1 MRKSYKPSS
10 QIQLPGVHKERIV
23 TETMDM
29 DRHARQE
36 SVVRSYCRSFPA
48 VFERAKGSYLYD
60 RAGQRYIDFFCG
72 AGAINYGHNNERMRE
87 ALLAYIEEDGII
99 HSLDMATTAK
109 HEFMDRFESSIL
121 APRGLDFKMQFTG
134 PGGTNAVETALK
146 IARLTTRRSH
156 VAAFTNG
163 YHGLTLGALALT
175 GNAHYRNEAFV
186 NRSNVSF
193 LPFDGYL
200 GPNVDTIAYIRKLL
214 EDRGSGFDLPA
225 AIVAETIQAEGGVN
239 VAGTEWLRGLEA
251 LCREF
256 GVLLVIDDI
265 QVGCGRTA
273 TFFSF
278 ERAGIHPDVV
288 VLSKSISGYG
298 LPMSVVL
305 MRPELDQWQPG
316 EETATFRGH
325 NLSFVTAVEAIGYW
339 ETEGLARRIQERS
352 TTIADHLEEL
362 EKSHP
367 ELEPKSRGTGLI
379 YGLEIAD
386 PEAAQ
391 AVSKAA
397 FAKGLV
403 IELCGPRN
411 NVLKLLP
418 PLVIEESDLLE
429 GLDIFEQSVRSVCAR
444 ADQVS

>member
-1 MRKSYKPSS
+1 M
-10 QIQLPGVHKERIV
+10 
-23 TETMDM
+23 TEIAGI

-36 SVVRSYCRSFPA
+36 SVVRSYSRSFPT

-60 RAGQRYIDFFCG
+60 HGGKRYTDFFSG
-72 AGAINYGHNNERMRE
+72 AGAINYGHNNDRMRQ
-87 ALLAYIEEDGII
+87 ALLAYIETDGII

-109 HEFMDRFESSIL
+109 FKFMDRFESSIL

-156 VAAFTNG
+156 IAAFTNG
-163 YHGLTLGALALT
+163 YHGLTLGALAIT
-175 GNAHYRNEAFV
+175 SNAHYRNEAFV
-186 NRSNVSF
+186 DRSNASF

-200 GPNVDTIAYIRKLL
+200 GRDADTIAYIRKLL
-214 EDRGSGFDLPA
+214 EDRSSGFDLPA
-225 AIVAETIQAEGGVN
+225 AIVVETIQAEGGVN
-239 VAGTEWLRGLEA
+239 VAETDWLRGLEA

-256 GVLLVIDDI
+256 EILLVVDDI
-265 QVGCGRTA
+265 QVGCGRTG

-278 ERAGIHPDVV
+278 ERAGIHPDIVI
-288 VLSKSISGYG
+288 LSKSISGYG

-339 ETEGLARRIQERS
+339 ETEELARDIEERGK
-352 TTIADHLEEL
+352 TIANRLEEWAA
-362 EKSHP
+362 SYP
-367 ELEPKSRGTGLI
+367 ELELKSRGIGLI
-379 YGLEIAD
+379 HGLEMDGPEIAR
-386 PEAAQ
+386 
-391 AVSKAA
+391 AVSKEA
-397 FAKGLV
+397 FAQGLV
-403 IELCGPRN
+403 MELCGPRN

-418 PLVIEESDLLE
+418 PLVIEESELQE
-429 GLDIFEQSVRSVCAR
+429 GLDILEGSIRSVVVDQSVISRPPGSR
-444 ADQVS
+444 ADRAP